1 MNYEEEAF
9 SIDQIG
15 AVGYDKREE
24 KDIEEF
30 KEYLKTK
37 KRIKKKK
44 IKPISTYV
52 GYDPFSYMNL
62 LERLYQNK
70 PDYQKDVERKNL
82 PKPVVVF
89 SNKKTFIHNFAH
101 ICKTIQRGHEHVKQ
115 FICVELS
122 CTGSIG
128 GNGELI
134 LRNRV
139 REPQFLTLLTKYINK
154 YVKCRHCKSLNTT
167 SNKDKDTRLWFV
179 KCQVCKANDCVE
191 TIKTDNFRVKFRGRK

>member
-1 MNYEEEAF
+1 MNFEEEAF

-15 AVGYDKREE
+15 AVNNDKREE

-30 KEYLKTK
+30 QAYLKTK
-37 KRIKKKK
+37 KKIKKKK
-44 IKPISTYV
+44 ITELSNY
-52 GYDPFSYMNL
+52 YDSFSYMNL
-62 LERLYQNK
+62 LERLYENK
-70 PDYQKDVERKNL
+70 PDYQKDIERKNL
-82 PKPVVVF
+82 PKPKVVF
-89 SNKKTFIHNFAH
+89 SNKKTFIHNFAY
-101 ICKTIQRGHEHVKQ
+101 ICKNIQRSNEHVKQ

-179 KCQVCKANDCVE
+179 KCSVCKANDCVE
-191 TIKTDNFRVKFRGRK
+191 AIKTDNFRVKFRGRK